1 MFKLSGR
8 QLEIPALSPEESL
21 DWRYTLG
28 SHVYMD
34 AFKSMILNEITEG
47 KSVQRHL
54 GPTTGTA
61 AFKGYNKKVTA
72 KRPDKEV
79 PER

>member
-1 MFKLSGR
+1 MCKLSSR
-8 QLEIPALSPEESL
+8 QLEIQALSPEESL

-34 AFKSMILNEITEG
+34 AFKSVILSEITKG
-47 KSVQRHL
+47 KSVQRDL

-61 AFKGYNKKVTA
+61 ALRSYNKKVPA
-72 KRPDKEV
+72 KKPDKEV